1 VANVGAAV
9 GAFVI
14 PAPIGASVGIIDG
27 GAVVVVGIKVGDI
40 ADAGADVVQG
50 VGVTTEGVGVCV
62 VGEALVGV
70 GVTTEGVGVCVVG
83 EALVGVAVDVT
94 GARVV
99 SIVGSD
105 VGEYV
110 GEIVGAL
117 VGANV
122 GAFVGEGV
130 VGATEDGACVGMLDV
145 GAIVGA
151 CDGQS
156 LVPWRSALVDIHG
169 TICNRFTQFDI

>member
-1 VANVGAAV
+1 MGALV
-9 GAFVI
+9 T

-40 ADAGADVVQG
+40 ADAGADVVR
-50 VGVTTEGVGVCV
+50 
-62 VGEALVGV
+62 GV

-83 EALVGVAVDVT
+83 EALVGVAVNVT

-145 GAIVGA
+145 GATVGA

-156 LVPWRSALVDIHG
+156 LVPWRSALVDIQG